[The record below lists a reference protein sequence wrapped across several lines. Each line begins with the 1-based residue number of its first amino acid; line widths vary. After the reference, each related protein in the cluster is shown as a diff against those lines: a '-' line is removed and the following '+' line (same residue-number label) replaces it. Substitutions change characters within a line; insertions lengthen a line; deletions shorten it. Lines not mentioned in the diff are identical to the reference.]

1 MHRRLRL
8 RLTSDFLRLRQAGQT
23 RSHPTMVLSYA
34 QNHLEHNRYGCI
46 TPKRLGNAVKRNRI
60 RRQVKE
66 AVRLLHPSLQQ
77 GYDIVVIV
85 RFPLLGQPF
94 TEIQRIVCE
103 LCAKVGLVAK
113 ECSS

>member
-8 RLTSDFLRLRQAGQT
+8 RLTSDFQRLRQEGQT
-23 RSHPTMVLSYA
+23 RNHPTMVLSYA
-34 QNHLEHNRYGCI
+34 QNHLEHNRYGFI

-60 RRQVKE
+60 RRQVRE

-85 RFPLLGQPF
+85 RFPSMGQPF
-94 TEIQRIVCE
+94 QEIQRIVC
-103 LCAKVGLVAK
+103 
-113 ECSS
+113 